1 MSYDKHI
8 LWACTAALVTGWVL
22 TNDDGHCSG
31 TVMRHSCNWTCMHLT
46 LQWPGSFCIGIN
58 NKTICKIPQTVQYWT
73 IHGLWP
79 IRTGHCCDCWPIY
92 HSHLEE
98 IEPDLTKLWPS
109 FIKGKHFF
117 YFWKDE
123 WVKHGTCAGCVET
136 MGSPLLY
143 FQTAVKLR
151 KLYDIDNILEKSGIK
166 TSCEV
171 SYKLDDIRGVLTPL
185 LGENYDLQCVTDS
198 EGREAWIQL
207 KIHLFRNQTIG
218 CLKQEQEQKFDLLAW
233 SNSTGHPCPKN
244 STVFYVPINYENPHE
259 PCN

>member
-1 MSYDKHI
+1 
-8 LWACTAALVTGWVL
+8 
-22 TNDDGHCSG
+22 
-31 TVMRHSCNWTCMHLT
+31 
-46 LQWPGSFCIGIN
+46 
-58 NKTICKIPQTVQYWT
+58 
-73 IHGLWP
+73 
-79 IRTGHCCDCWPIY
+79 
-92 HSHLEE
+92 
-98 IEPDLTKLWPS
+98 
-109 FIKGKHFF
+109 
-117 YFWKDE
+117 
-123 WVKHGTCAGCVET
+123 

-151 KLYDIDNILEKSGIK
+151 KLYDIDNILEKSRIK

-198 EGREAWIQL
+198 EGREALIQL
-207 KIHLFRNQTIG
+207 KIHLSRNQTLG
-218 CLKQEQEQKFDLLAW
+218 CPKQEQEQKFDLLAW